1 MKSLGPSNNTRHN
14 GLMVIVCTQVLTG
27 RKMLLSDNR
36 SVHVGFLELQ
46 VFEPIH
52 GSGCNGIKF
61 LTRNGRMPTKKLNR
75 KEPPMSL
82 TTTLLNSLYTGEFLY
97 ENGY

>member
-14 GLMVIVCTQVLTG
+14 GVMVIVCNQVLTG

-46 VFEPIH
+46 GLEPND
-52 GSGCNGIKF
+52 GSGCNGVEF
-61 LTRNGRMPTKKLNR
+61 LTRNGRMPKK
-75 KEPPMSL
+75 
-82 TTTLLNSLYTGEFLY
+82 G
-97 ENGY
+97 